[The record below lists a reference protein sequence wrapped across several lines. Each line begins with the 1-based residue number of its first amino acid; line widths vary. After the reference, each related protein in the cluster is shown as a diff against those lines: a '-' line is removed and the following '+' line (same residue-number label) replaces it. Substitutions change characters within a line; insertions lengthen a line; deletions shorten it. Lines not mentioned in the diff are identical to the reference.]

1 MPAAAIYSAGIV
13 LLPPYIVPVATIYSA
28 GIVLLPHII
37 PALQRDHYSSTI
49 PKY

>member
-28 GIVLLPHII
+28 GIVLLPLTH
-37 PALQRDHYSSTI
+37 RHKDTI
-49 PKY
+49 EGPLL